1 MITAIGA
8 KFLAEAR
15 LCGITIPIGEVG
27 DITGT
32 PNTQIVAPAA
42 IDYTRYRAS
51 ANTGGVILAYG
62 AGDTPESVSDG
73 ALASPLGYFTTNATG
88 DFSGGKYVVTATATN
103 TTGSAFTVNEI
114 GLLAE
119 MNTSVGQSFLLAR
132 QVVPP
137 RLVAAGETFTYS
149 IAINFAGAH

>member
-42 IDYTRYRAS
+42 IEYTRYRANG
-51 ANTGGVILAYG
+51 NTGGVVLVYG
-62 AGDTPESVSDG
+62 DGDAPESQADG
-73 ALASPLGYFTTNATG
+73 ALDSPLGTFTTNASA
-88 DFSGGKYVVTATATN
+88 DFAGGKYVVTATATN
-103 TTGSAFTVNEI
+103 TTGSAFTVKEI

-119 MNTSVGQSFLLAR
+119 MNTSVGQSFLIGR
-132 QVVPP
+132 QVVPA
-137 RLVAAGETFTYS
+137 RYVEAGETFTYS
-149 IAINFAGAH
+149 FAINFEGAH